1 MQKKDLEEYK
11 QQKSMEVSGMLYSS
25 VSNEIK
31 RKVEIFDEGRKETAK
46 QQILNLSSDADD
58 WNTFSLDDRKGI
70 AF

>member
-11 QQKSMEVSGMLYSS
+11 QKSMEVSGMLYSS